1 MKRIRMGLL
10 MVCLLTAAAA
20 APLAGAAT
28 ATPQAGDWE
37 GTGPHGLPL
46 SFQLVR
52 RGGHLV
58 ATALAVGYPGNCPAV
73 ARDAEAIPLA
83 NPMYT
88 GPGGQAGAGSS
99 ASVALA
105 GRTPRS
111 PQPVYLRGGFSSG
124 RSGSLSIN
132 ISKPVGCGWP
142 GTTLSW
148 QVHRAT
154 RRPVADGTWTGPL
167 TATGLING
175 NVRLVVGARGRV
187 VESFTSFFT
196 CITDTEQGNTNF
208 RAVPAYDF
216 VGPGG
221 AFASPLDGGSVK
233 GRRTTWSGRFSASGT
248 LGGTVTIF
256 DDCTSQMIR
265 AHFTGRRT

>member
-1 MKRIRMGLL
+1 MMRIRVGLL
-10 MVCLLTAAAA
+10 IVCLLTAATAVSPASAA
-20 APLAGAAT
+20 A

-46 SFQLVR
+46 SFQLIH
-52 RGGHLV
+52 RGGHVL
-58 ATALAVGYPGNCPAV
+58 ATALAVGYPGNCPAL

-83 NPMYT
+83 NPAYT
-88 GPGGQAGAGSS
+88 GPGGQAAAGSS
-99 ASVALA
+99 ASVVLA
-105 GRTPRS
+105 GRTPQS
-111 PQPVYLRGGFSSG
+111 QPVYLSGSFSSG
-124 RSGSLSIN
+124 RTGSLSIK

-142 GTTLSW
+142 NSTLSW

-175 NVRLVVGARGRV
+175 NVRLVVGAQGRV
-187 VESFTSFFT
+187 IESFASFFT

-208 RAVPAYDF
+208 RASPAYDF

-221 AFASPLDGGSVK
+221 AFSSPLNGGAVK
-233 GRRTTWSGRFSASGT
+233 GHPTTWSGRFSASGT
-248 LGGTVTIF
+248 LAGTVTIF
-256 DDCTSQMIR
+256 DDCTNQTIR